1 MPNPT
6 QGGSASS
13 NGHTL
18 ERTIVPAIARKGF
31 KEVPYSTWRRHPDAN
46 GTELLLTNV
55 PYTTIYGSRGY
66 TEFLLISGRLNLEV
80 RIECKWQ
87 QVPGSVDEKF
97 PYLYINCVRAMPEQN
112 VIIVIG
118 GVGARQGAID
128 WLDLHCRLTTRKS
141 VRVMDI
147 AQFLAWTNTTL

>member
-1 MPNPT
+1 M
-6 QGGSASS
+6 
-13 NGHTL
+13 
-18 ERTIVPAIARKGF
+18 VPALLSRGIV
-31 KEVPYSTWRRHPDAN
+31 ELPYSKWHKKPQRY
-46 GTELLLTNV
+46 GSELLLSNA
-55 PYTTIYGSRGY
+55 PYTNIYGRKAR
-66 TEFLLISGRLNLEV
+66 TEFLLKSARLPEDI

-87 QVPGSVDEKF
+87 QKSGSVDEKF

-128 WLDLHCRLTTRKS
+128 WLDLHCRLTTRRS

-147 AQFLAWTNTTL
+147 AQFLAWANTTL